1 MKNTDRFLCGKKRIL
16 FGVGG
21 YAAGLINALDPN
33 TLEGLDFLAMDRYDA
48 FPPDWDPAYLIPMKS
63 INPHIGR
70 SDAVLSARDAEDALS
85 QNTGLFDSASFVFLI
100 AALGGGCA
108 SGATPI
114 VLKHLKHLGIPTF
127 AFLTMP
133 SQEIEGRKKWM
144 IASHALNDIRQFCSN
159 LLIVPANSGQERLLS
174 TYQEEST
181 QSNLFKLQFLLDL
194 LRLPALVPCDVSW
207 FGSWSAHAERTGLI
221 IAEGNGVERAAEAT
235 CRILADQ
242 EIKPYLKR
250 SCTILMQFMTSAD
263 LTLKDLDEA
272 TGILR
277 KAWQQDIDIHYSVI
291 NHDKLHPSSM
301 RLGVIVG
308 DSSAS
313 SVSRVQES
321 SVKSQEFADPIQHA
335 SRSPNF

>member
-1 MKNTDRFLCGKKRIL
+1 MMKPDHISPGKKRIL

-21 YAAGLINALDPN
+21 YAAGLINALDPH

-70 SDAVLSARDAEDALS
+70 SDSVLSARDAEDALS
-85 QNTGLFDSASFVFLI
+85 QNMGLFDSTSFVFLI
-100 AALGGGCA
+100 AALGGACA
-108 SGATPI
+108 SGAAPI
-114 VLKHLKHLGIPTF
+114 VLKHLKRSGIPSF

-144 IASHALNDIRQFCSN
+144 IANHALNDIRNFCTN
-159 LLIVPANSGQERLLS
+159 FLIVPAHSENESMIS
-174 TYQEEST
+174 TYQEDST

-207 FGSWSAHAERTGLI
+207 FGSWNAHAERTGLI
-221 IAEGNGVERAAEAT
+221 IAEGTGSDRAADAT
-235 CRILADQ
+235 CRILADH
-242 EIKPYLKR
+242 EIKPFIKR
-250 SCTILMQFMTSAD
+250 PCTILMQFMTSVD

-277 KAWQQDIDIHYSVI
+277 KSWQNDIEIHYSVI
-291 NHDKLHPSSM
+291 NHDTLHTSSM

-308 DSSAS
+308 DSSGS
-313 SVSRVQES
+313 TVNRTHES
-321 SVKSQEFADPIQHA
+321 TVKPPVLIDPIQQA
-335 SRSPNF
+335 GQSPSF